1 MIFVT
6 DTTPLYHIGFI
17 WSGDKKRMQ
26 QDATK
31 VEQQSI
37 KWSCCSVRMCPC
49 PLPTRYTEAWLS
61 NYIWLAGGCAGQDV
75 VHCFIRYLP
84 SYPPHTVIQHTLLQR
99 SHFSIINNIHFL
111 IFTLVCRHLS
121 EKCILVMGWL
131 WFWFIK
137 CMEEK
142 YELMC
147 GSSQDI
153 EVPLS
158 FQKNKTGESLE
169 RNREIREA
177 TPHNTRVPS

>member
-1 MIFVT
+1 MKR
-6 DTTPLYHIGFI
+6 GQ
-17 WSGDKKRMQ
+17 KRMQ

-31 VEQQSI
+31 VEQRSSN

-61 NYIWLAGGCAGQDV
+61 NYIWLVGGWWLCWAGYRMWCTASLDIYHPTLHTQ
-75 VHCFIRYLP
+75 
-84 SYPPHTVIQHTLLQR
+84 SYSTHWLHR

-142 YELMC
+142 YDLMC
-147 GSSQDI
+147 TSSQDI

>member
-1 MIFVT
+1 MKLLQCKNVSPSPPHKIHRGLIIK
-6 DTTPLYHIGFI
+6 LYLIS
-17 WSGDKKRMQ
+17 W
-26 QDATK
+26 
-31 VEQQSI
+31 
-37 KWSCCSVRMCPC
+37 
-49 PLPTRYTEAWLS
+49 WLVAVLGR
-61 NYIWLAGGCAGQDV
+61 IQDV

-142 YELMC
+142 YDLMC
-147 GSSQDI
+147 TSSQDI